1 MTSLAGSQRV
11 TYFDVLQVL
20 AFVLVLHVAWGD
32 VETVIRTI
40 VLEEVIEWQL
50 VLPWEAAA

>member
-11 TYFDVLQVL
+11 TYLDVLQVL

-50 VLPWEAAA
+50 VLAWEAAA

>member
-20 AFVLVLHVAWGD
+20 AFVLVLHVAWRD

>member
-11 TYFDVLQVL
+11 TYLDVLQVL
-20 AFVLVLHVAWGD
+20 AFVLVLHVAWRD

>member
-11 TYFDVLQVL
+11 TYLDVLQVL

>member
-11 TYFDVLQVL
+11 TYLDVLQVL
-20 AFVLVLHVAWGD
+20 AFVLVLHVAWRD

-50 VLPWEAAA
+50 VLAWEAAA

>member
-20 AFVLVLHVAWGD
+20 AFVLVLHVAWRD

-50 VLPWEAAA
+50 VLAWEAAA

>member
-50 VLPWEAAA
+50 VLAWEAAA